1 MKSDP
6 PPLFFIALLPDAALQ
21 AEITAFKRHCARHF
35 GASHA
40 LKSPPHITLVSPF
53 RWDSKRL
60 PALKSALAGFARTQI
75 PLNIGLRDFGC
86 FAPRVLFVAVT
97 PNPELDALAAALEH
111 QLEQKIGLSRKAGH
125 GFHPHMT
132 IAHRDLQER
141 IFPRAWAHFSALEF
155 RRSFL
160 ADGLT
165 LLRHSGGKWVVDAD
179 FPFL

>member
-6 PPLFFIALLPDAALQ
+6 HPLFFIALLPDAALQ
-21 AEITAFKRHCARHF
+21 AEVTAFKQYCARHF

-53 RWDSKRL
+53 RWPTDRL
-60 PALKSALAGFARTQI
+60 PALAAALAEFSEKQPAFDI
-75 PLNIGLRDFGC
+75 ELRDFGC
-86 FAPRVLFVAVT
+86 FAPRVLFVDVVKN
-97 PNPELDALAAALEH
+97 PNLEALEANLVVT
-111 QLEQKIGLSRKAGH
+111 LEQKIDLNRKTGH

-141 IFPRAWAHFSALEF
+141 IFPEAWTHFSALEF

-160 ADGLT
+160 ASGLS
-165 LLRHSGGKWVVDAD
+165 LLRHSGGKWVVEMN
-179 FPFL
+179 FSFL